1 MIVKNILLTGASSG
15 IGEALALY
23 YAKQPET
30 ENIFIC
36 GRNQQR
42 LQAVKEVCEKAG
54 TAKIH
59 ARILD
64 VTNRPA
70 MERWINEAEQ
80 TAPLNLVFANAG
92 VATLEETPENIFNTF
107 NINVMGVVNTVT
119 PAVEIYKKRSGKDKI
134 IAITACLPARL
145 TAQPKPVSRLT
156 AKPCGLTFCLM
167 TFRSTR
173 FALASS
179 VPALPTRTPA
189 RCRSLWKRN
198 PPLP

>member
-64 VTNRPA
+64 VTNRHAGRNARKYFQHFQHKRHGRRQYGYPC
-70 MERWINEAEQ
+70 RR
-80 TAPLNLVFANAG
+80 NLQK
-92 VATLEETPENIFNTF
+92 TL
-107 NINVMGVVNTVT
+107 
-119 PAVEIYKKRSGKDKI
+119 RQ
-134 IAITACLPARL
+134 R
-145 TAQPKPVSRLT
+145 
-156 AKPCGLTFCLM
+156 
-167 TFRSTR
+167 
-173 FALASS
+173 
-179 VPALPTRTPA
+179 
-189 RCRSLWKRN
+189 
-198 PPLP
+198 

>member
-23 YAKQPET
+23 YAGQPET

-42 LQAVKEVCEKAG
+42 LQAVKEACENAG

-64 VTNRPA
+64 VADRSA
-70 MERWINEAEQ
+70 VEQWINEAEQ

-119 PAVEIYKKRSGKDKI
+119 PAVEIYKK
-134 IAITACLPARL
+134 
-145 TAQPKPVSRLT
+145 
-156 AKPCGLTFCLM
+156 TF
-167 TFRSTR
+167 
-173 FALASS
+173 
-179 VPALPTRTPA
+179 
-189 RCRSLWKRN
+189 
-198 PPLP
+198 

>member
-119 PAVEIYKKRSGKDKI
+119 PAVEIYKPLPLP
-134 IAITACLPARL
+134 AITACLPARL

-156 AKPCGLTFCLM
+156 AKPCGLTFYLM